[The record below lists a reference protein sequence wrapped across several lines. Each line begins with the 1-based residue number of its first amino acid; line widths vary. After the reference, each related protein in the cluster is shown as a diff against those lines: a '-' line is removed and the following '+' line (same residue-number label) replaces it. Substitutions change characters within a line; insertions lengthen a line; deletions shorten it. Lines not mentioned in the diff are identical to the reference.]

1 MSTDVVLLI
10 LAAVLVMVAGILAGA
25 EAAVSRVR
33 LVRANEL
40 VEEGVRG
47 SKALAAIAAEPA
59 RYVNVLLF
67 LRLACMTMATSLVV
81 VVCIGF
87 WGSSWTA
94 VLVAAASML
103 VVNYVVVGVA
113 PRTLG
118 RQQPVRVGLATAGV
132 VRVLARVLSPLTR
145 LLILV
150 GNAIT
155 PGKGFRD
162 GPFSS
167 EAELRELVDLAQAD
181 QVIED
186 DERQMIH
193 SVFELG
199 DTVVREVMVPRT
211 DMVFIERGKTLR
223 QALSLGLRSGFSRI
237 PVVGEGLDDVVG
249 LVYLKDV
256 ARRSFDHR
264 DAESIERVESLMR
277 PVTAVPDSKPVDELL
292 REMQAARVHMAVVID
307 EYGGTAGLVTIEDIL
322 EEIVGEIADEYDV
335 ESPEVVAHSD
345 GSYRIP
351 SRLPVDDL
359 AELIGVRLKDEVD
372 TVGGLFAERLGVVP
386 IPGASI
392 EVGDYRLT
400 AEAAQ
405 GRRNRI
411 STVLVEPL
419 VIGEVA
425 DLPVRDATPPS
436 QPPSPETADG

>member
-1 MSTDVVLLI
+1 MSTDVVLLLI
-10 LAAVLVMVAGILAGA
+10 AGALVVLAGLFA
-25 EAAVSRVR
+25 GTEAAISRVR

-40 VEEGVRG
+40 VEQGVRG
-47 SKALAAIAAEPA
+47 AKALAAIAAEPA

-67 LRLACMTMATSLVV
+67 LRLACMSLAIVLV
-81 VVCIGF
+81 AVVCIDV
-87 WGSSWTA
+87 WGTSWTA
-94 VLVAAASML
+94 VLVASATML
-103 VVNYVVVGVA
+103 VVNYVAVGVA

-118 RQQPVRVGLATAGV
+118 RQQPVRVGLMTAGP
-132 VRVLARVLSPLTR
+132 VRLLAKVLTPLTR

-223 QALSLGLRSGFSRI
+223 QALSLALRSGYSRI
-237 PVVGEGLDDVVG
+237 PVTGDGLDDVVG
-249 LVYLKDV
+249 LMYLKDV

-322 EEIVGEIADEYDV
+322 EEIVGEITDEYDADEPVV
-335 ESPEVVAHSD
+335 EERGN

-351 SRLPVDDL
+351 SRMPIDELS
-359 AELIGVRLKDEVD
+359 ELIGVELPDDEVD
-372 TVGGLFAERLGVVP
+372 TVLGLLAERLGLVP
-386 IPGASI
+386 IPGASVA
-392 EVGDYRLT
+392 VGGYRLT
-400 AEAAQ
+400 AEAAE

-419 VIGEVA
+419 
-425 DLPVRDATPPS
+425 
-436 QPPSPETADG
+436 SPEALEGSPSATTTPASAPESADG

>member
-1 MSTDVVLLI
+1 MSAPVLWLALAVVL
-10 LAAVLVMVAGILAGA
+10 VLLAGILAGS
-25 EAAVSRVR
+25 EAALSRVR

-40 VEEGVRG
+40 VEDGVRG
-47 SKALAAIAAEPA
+47 ARALAAIAAEPA

-67 LRLACMTMATSLVV
+67 LRIACMTLATSLVV
-81 VVCIGF
+81 VVCVDT
-87 WGSSWTA
+87 WGATWTA
-94 VLVAAASML
+94 ALVAAAAM
-103 VVNYVVVGVA
+103 VIVNYVVVGVA

-118 RQQPVRVGLATAGV
+118 RQQPLRVGLATAGV
-132 VRVLARVLSPLTR
+132 VRALARVLSPLTR

-167 EAELRELVDLAQAD
+167 EAELREMVDLARAD
-181 QVIED
+181 KVIED

-211 DMVFIERGKTLR
+211 DMVYLERTKTLR
-223 QALSLGLRSGFSRI
+223 QAISLALRSGFSRI

-322 EEIVGEIADEYDV
+322 EEIVGEITDEYDV
-335 ESPEVVAHSD
+335 ESPEVVAHD
-345 GSYRIP
+345 GGSYRIP
-351 SRLPVDDL
+351 SRLPLDDL
-359 AELIGVRLKDEVD
+359 AELLDLRLDDDVD
-372 TVGGLFAERLGVVP
+372 TVGGLLAERLGLVP

-392 EVGDYRLT
+392 EVGGYRLT
-400 AEAAQ
+400 AEATQ

-419 VIGEVA
+419 EWGAVA
-425 DLPVRDATPPS
+425 DLPVRATDPA
-436 QPPSPETADG
+436 SPTETADG

>member
-1 MSTDVVLLI
+1 MNTDVVLL
-10 LAAVLVMVAGILAGA
+10 LCAAVLVLLAGILAGA

-40 VEEGVRG
+40 VDEGVRG
-47 SKALAAIAAEPA
+47 AKALAAIAAEPA

-67 LRLACMTMATSLVV
+67 LRLACMTTATSLVV
-81 VVCIGF
+81 VVCVDV
-87 WGSSWTA
+87 WGTTWVA

-103 VVNYVVVGVA
+103 VVNYVAVGVA

-145 LLILV
+145 VLILV

-211 DMVFIERGKTLR
+211 DMVFIEHGKTLR

-237 PVVGEGLDDVVG
+237 PVVGDGLDDVVG

-264 DAESIERVESLMR
+264 DAESIERVESIMR

-322 EEIVGEIADEYDV
+322 EEIVGEITDEYDV
-335 ESPEVVAHSD
+335 ETPEVVAHDD

-351 SRLPVDDL
+351 SRLPIDDL
-359 AELIGVRLKDEVD
+359 ATLIGVTLVDQVD

-386 IPGASI
+386 IPGACI
-392 EVGDYRLT
+392 NVGAYRLT
-400 AEAAQ
+400 AEATQ

-419 VIGEVA
+419 A
-425 DLPVRDATPPS
+425 DDGAALTVRNSSSTPT
-436 QPPSPETADG
+436 SPESADG

>member
-1 MSTDVVLLI
+1 MTTVDLVLLVV
-10 LAAVLVMVAGILAGA
+10 AGVLVLLAGVLAGA

-33 LVRANEL
+33 LVRAREL
-40 VEEGVRG
+40 VDEGVRG
-47 SKALAAIAAEPA
+47 AKALAAIAAEPA

-67 LRLACMTMATSLVV
+67 LRLAFMSLAIVLV
-81 VVCIGF
+81 TVVCVDV
-87 WGSSWTA
+87 WGVSWTA
-94 VLVAAASML
+94 VLVAAGSML
-103 VVNYVVVGVA
+103 VVNYVAVGVA
-113 PRTLG
+113 PRTIG
-118 RQQPVRVGLATAGV
+118 RQQPIRVGLATAGP
-132 VRVLARVLSPLTR
+132 VRALSIVLSPLTR

-211 DMVFIERGKTLR
+211 DMVFIERTKTLR
-223 QALSLGLRSGFSRI
+223 QALSLALRSGYSRI
-237 PVVGEGLDDVVG
+237 PVTGEGLDDVIG
-249 LVYLKDV
+249 LVYLKDI

-322 EEIVGEIADEYDV
+322 EEIVGEITDEYDAD
-335 ESPEVVAHSD
+335 EPSIEERGD
-345 GSYRIP
+345 GAYRVP
-351 SRLPVDDL
+351 SRMPIDELADLLGVDLPD
-359 AELIGVRLKDEVD
+359 DEVD
-372 TVGGLFAERLGVVP
+372 TVLGLLAERLGLVP
-386 IPGASI
+386 IPGAQV
-392 EVGDYRLT
+392 EVAGYRLT
-400 AEAAQ
+400 AESSE

-411 STVLVEPL
+411 STVLVEP
-419 VIGEVA
+419 VTAAAPGPHDVQESA
-425 DLPVRDATPPS
+425 DA
-436 QPPSPETADG
+436 